1 MSSNNEKQFL
11 VAMEAHE
18 RVRQLVVAGRR
29 LTAEMAFELHS
40 VKLGKL
46 YERLGYASMT
56 AYAKEVA
63 DISSSKLSDLLRIT
77 RRTDLPELLEAFR
90 SGELSYLAATEV
102 ARVATPENVGEW
114 LEKAWTLTIFEL
126 RREAQGKDLEV
137 GRGFR
142 FRDGKEVHV
151 DEAIDKL
158 RKEAGCESFDA
169 AEALAEVCRRFAA
182 GEAGGGSKNYRVVVY
197 ECPSCGDVARETREG
212 RVEVDPVELGMIRCD
227 CELHDMRTAPS
238 RVRRTIPPAVRNR
251 VLDRDGR
258 RCQVPGC
265 GRKGSVDLHHVFGW
279 KKGHDPDHIYVSCD
293 SHHRQVHD
301 DHLVVVGHGPSYRF
315 FLRDGTYLGRSGD
328 RRRASSR
335 GESSRGESSRGEWRS
350 ERVAC

>member
-1 MSSNNEKQFL
+1 VSLNTEERFL
-11 VAMEAHE
+11 AAMEAHE
-18 RVRQLVVAGRR
+18 RVQGLVVDGRR
-29 LTAEMAFELHS
+29 LTAEMAFVLH
-40 VKLGKL
+40 KLKEGKL

-63 DISSSKLSDLLRIT
+63 EISSSKLSDLLRIT
-77 RRTDLPELLEAFR
+77 RRTDLPELLEVFR
-90 SGELSYLAATEV
+90 SGGLSYLAATEV
-102 ARVATPENVGEW
+102 ARVATGEDVDEW
-114 LEKAWTLTIFEL
+114 LEKARNLTIYEL
-126 RREAQGKDLEV
+126 RRQAQGKDLEV

-142 FRDGKEVHV
+142 FRDGKEVHL

-158 RKEAGCESFDA
+158 RKEVGCESFDA

-182 GEAGGGSKNYRVVVY
+182 GETGGSKNYRVVVH
-197 ECPSCGDVARETREG
+197 ECPSCGEVARETREG
-212 RVEVDPVELGMIRCD
+212 RIEVDPVELGMIRCD
-227 CELHDMRTAPS
+227 CELHDMRVVPS
-238 RVRRTIPPAVRNR
+238 RVKRTIPPAVRNR

-293 SHHRQVHD
+293 SHHRLVHD
-301 DHLVVVGHGPSYRF
+301 GHLVVMGHGPSYGF

-328 RRRASSR
+328 RRRAVPHVGNRRLGNRRLENQRR
-335 GESSRGESSRGEWRS
+335 G
-350 ERVAC
+350 A

>member
-1 MSSNNEKQFL
+1 
-11 VAMEAHE
+11 MEAHE
-18 RVRQLVVAGRR
+18 RVQGLVVDGRR
-29 LTAEMAFELHS
+29 LTAEMAFVLH
-40 VKLGKL
+40 KLKEGKL

-63 DISSSKLSDLLRIT
+63 EISSSKLSDLLRIT
-77 RRTDLPELLEAFR
+77 RRTDLPELLEVFR
-90 SGELSYLAATEV
+90 SGGLSYLAATEV
-102 ARVATPENVGEW
+102 ARVATGEDVDEW
-114 LEKAWTLTIFEL
+114 LEKARNLTIYEL
-126 RREAQGKDLEV
+126 RRQAQGKDLEV

-142 FRDGKEVHV
+142 FRDGKEVHL

-158 RKEAGCESFDA
+158 RKEVGCESFDA

-182 GEAGGGSKNYRVVVY
+182 GETGGSKNYRVVVH
-197 ECPSCGDVARETREG
+197 ECPSCGEVARETREG
-212 RVEVDPVELGMIRCD
+212 RIEVDPVELGMIRCD
-227 CELHDMRTAPS
+227 CELHDMRVVPS
-238 RVRRTIPPAVRNR
+238 RVKRTIPPAVRNR

-293 SHHRQVHD
+293 SHHRLVHD
-301 DHLVVVGHGPSYRF
+301 GHLVVMGHGPSYGF

-328 RRRASSR
+328 RRRAVPHVGNRRLGNRRLENQRR
-335 GESSRGESSRGEWRS
+335 G
-350 ERVAC
+350 A